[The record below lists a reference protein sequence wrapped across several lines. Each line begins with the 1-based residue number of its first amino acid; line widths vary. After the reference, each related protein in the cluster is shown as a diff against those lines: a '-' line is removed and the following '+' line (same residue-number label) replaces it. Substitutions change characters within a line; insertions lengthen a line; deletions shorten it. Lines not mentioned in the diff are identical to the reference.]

1 METLANIGEILGGL
15 GVLISLI
22 FLAIQI
28 QSGNE
33 LARADSQRQARHA
46 WQENLFYMSDN
57 SRDVRQF
64 LHSYEKMEPDAQ
76 MKGAHA
82 LIGMGNHLDLL
93 LKLEK
98 RGLETPD
105 NVRFMTDAFVGLV
118 STKGGN
124 KFWRDMASVDMF
136 GDNLLKEVN
145 LKLKELDVPN
155 TNLPEVLPWLRANEE
170 WLKQA

>member
-28 QSGNE
+28 RSGNE

-64 LHSYEKMEPDAQ
+64 LHSYEKME
-76 MKGAHA
+76 
-82 LIGMGNHLDLL
+82 
-93 LKLEK
+93 
-98 RGLETPD
+98 T
-105 NVRFMTDAFVGLV
+105 
-118 STKGGN
+118 
-124 KFWRDMASVDMF
+124 
-136 GDNLLKEVN
+136 
-145 LKLKELDVPN
+145 
-155 TNLPEVLPWLRANEE
+155 
-170 WLKQA
+170 